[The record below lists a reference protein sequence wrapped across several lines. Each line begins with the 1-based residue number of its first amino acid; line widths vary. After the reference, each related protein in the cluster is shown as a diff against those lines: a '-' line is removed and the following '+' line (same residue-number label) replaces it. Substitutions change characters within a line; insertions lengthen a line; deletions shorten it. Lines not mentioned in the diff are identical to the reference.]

1 MLYEVKIYD
10 GGGNL
15 LNVVSPQE
23 LDEESTDNLRSMFT
37 KRDREHIMSLENDE
51 QVISAGN
58 YSMVYG

>member
-15 LNVVSPQE
+15 LKIVSPQE
-23 LDEESTDNLRSMFT
+23 LENKTTENIRSMFS

-51 QVISAGN
+51 QAVQMHSYHMA
-58 YSMVYG
+58 

>member
-23 LDEESTDNLRSMFT
+23 LDEKSTEDLRSMLT
-37 KRDREHIMSLENDE
+37 ERDKEHIMSLESNE
-51 QVISAGN
+51 QVISANN
-58 YSMVYG
+58 YSMV

>member
-23 LDEESTDNLRSMFT
+23 MEEKSADNLRSMLSE
-37 KRDREHIMSLENDE
+37 RDREHIMSLEDNE
-51 QVISAGN
+51 QAISQGN
-58 YSMVYG
+58 YSMA